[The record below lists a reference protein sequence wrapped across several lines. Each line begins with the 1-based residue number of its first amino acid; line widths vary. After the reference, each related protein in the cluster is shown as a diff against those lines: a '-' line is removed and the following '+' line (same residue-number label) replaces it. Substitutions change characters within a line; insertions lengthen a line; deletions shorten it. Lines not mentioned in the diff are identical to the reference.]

1 MFNKKKILV
10 TGGTGTFG
18 KYFIRYV
25 LNKYNPKRLIVFS
38 RDEFKQFNFIEELK
52 GHKRFKS
59 MRFLIGDVRD
69 YDRLNFAFKDLDFVI
84 HSAAM
89 KQIPSTEKEPLEC
102 IKTNIIGGENVIR
115 ASINNKI
122 KKVLALSTDKAVNPI
137 NLYGASKLAADKLFI
152 SANLLSGS
160 IKTKFSIVRYGYV
173 INSRGSVIPFF
184 LDLKKKGA
192 TILPITDTRMTRFFI
207 TQDQAIKFV
216 IKSLKLMKG
225 GEIFIPKIPSIRIA
239 DLAEVINPKAKLK
252 VIGIRMGEKLHESL
266 FSHEECHLVKEFKD
280 HYILNSLKSN
290 GNLNI
295 KNFLSY
301 DYNSKTNKNFLNKK
315 QISKLI

>member
-25 LNKYNPKRLIVFS
+25 LNKYNPKKLIVFS

-160 IKTKFSIVRYGYV
+160 IKTKFSIVRYGNV

>member
-25 LNKYNPKRLIVFS
+25 LNKYNPKKLIVFS

-160 IKTKFSIVRYGYV
+160 IKTKFSIVRYGNV

-301 DYNSKTNKNFLNKK
+301 Y
-315 QISKLI
+315 

>member
-1 MFNKKKILV
+1 
-10 TGGTGTFG
+10 
-18 KYFIRYV
+18 
-25 LNKYNPKRLIVFS
+25 
-38 RDEFKQFNFIEELK
+38 
-52 GHKRFKS
+52 
-59 MRFLIGDVRD
+59 
-69 YDRLNFAFKDLDFVI
+69 
-84 HSAAM
+84 
-89 KQIPSTEKEPLEC
+89 
-102 IKTNIIGGENVIR
+102 
-115 ASINNKI
+115 
-122 KKVLALSTDKAVNPI
+122 
-137 NLYGASKLAADKLFI
+137 
-152 SANLLSGS
+152 
-160 IKTKFSIVRYGYV
+160 
-173 INSRGSVIPFF
+173 
-184 LDLKKKGA
+184 
-192 TILPITDTRMTRFFI
+192 MTRFFI